1 MKVGDRLRQLRRHL
15 GVNQCDFAESIGL
28 KQGSY
33 SDIERGRSGLSNHVK
48 MSLSEKYNVNIDW
61 LVSGEGNMFINE
73 FEEFDSPNDVP
84 LKERIKE
91 FANYLNISIRK
102 FESSCGL
109 SNGFVNNI
117 GKSVGQDKVEK
128 ILNTYPELNE
138 QWLMNGVGNMLNST
152 SKQENEVSYGDFIV
166 MNVPLVGQ
174 YAYGGYLC
182 GYQDETYVAQL
193 PRIPFVV
200 DHEARGRYV
209 AFEMRGDS
217 MTDDTGRYIEGDIL
231 LCREVPQDLWCQTKL
246 HMRKWD
252 FVIVHK
258 EGILI
263 KRVVNHDVENH
274 KLTLHS
280 LNPMYPDR
288 IVDLVDV
295 RQIFNVVKLQRGMQI

>member
-1 MKVGDRLRQLRRHL
+1 MDDSLVLKNIEHLMVSKGMKQGRFADFVGVDRSNFSKILKGNYPCGDGVVNKIVLAT
-15 GVNQCDFAESIGL
+15 GVN
-28 KQGSY
+28 KQ
-33 SDIERGRSGLSNHVK
+33 
-48 MSLSEKYNVNIDW
+48 W
-61 LVSGEGNMFINE
+61 LLTGEGDMYT
-73 FEEFDSPNDVP
+73 PRQV
-84 LKERIKE
+84 
-91 FANYLNISIRK
+91 
-102 FESSCGL
+102 
-109 SNGFVNNI
+109 
-117 GKSVGQDKVEK
+117 
-128 ILNTYPELNE
+128 
-138 QWLMNGVGNMLNST
+138 
-152 SKQENEVSYGDFIV
+152 NEVSYGDFIV

-263 KRVVNHDVENH
+263 KRVVDHDVENH
-274 KLTLHS
+274 RLTLHS
-280 LNPMYPDR
+280 LNPLYSDR
-288 IVDLVDV
+288 VVDLVDV

>member
-1 MKVGDRLRQLRRHL
+1 MLKKTLREILKEKAISQQVVADALGINVTNIRRYDDLSKRSLDEIVIISKVTGIDMSEL
-15 GVNQCDFAESIGL
+15 IG
-28 KQGSY
+28 S
-33 SDIERGRSGLSNHVK
+33 SVD
-48 MSLSEKYNVNIDW
+48 
-61 LVSGEGNMFINE
+61 VSVEEGNIYT
-73 FEEFDSPNDVP
+73 PRQV
-84 LKERIKE
+84 
-91 FANYLNISIRK
+91 
-102 FESSCGL
+102 
-109 SNGFVNNI
+109 
-117 GKSVGQDKVEK
+117 
-128 ILNTYPELNE
+128 
-138 QWLMNGVGNMLNST
+138 
-152 SKQENEVSYGDFIV
+152 NEVSYGDLII

-193 PRIPFVV
+193 PKIPFVV

-258 EGILI
+258 DGILI
-263 KRVVNHDVENH
+263 KRVVEHDVENH
-274 KLTLHS
+274 TLTLHS
-280 LNPMYPDR
+280 LNPLYKDR
-288 IVDLVDV
+288 VIDLVDV